1 MRQGN
6 SITNEQNKNLNI
18 NLRMSSLPG
27 KKCIGSILL
36 LFIVW

>member
-6 SITNEQNKNLNI
+6 STTSEQNKNLNI
-18 NLRMSSLPG
+18 NLRIASLPD
-27 KKCIGSILL
+27 KKPIGSILL